1 MGVLSK
7 LFGKKSKLQS
17 KDLASIYTLS
27 IDEIFTIKNLGCSVV
42 GMVRGADIR
51 VNEEVDVVDA
61 NRNRLASKIK
71 GMKYTKVGNTDVAH
85 VGSQVGIL
93 LTNIEAKQ
101 LHKCDILTNEKIN

>member
-17 KDLASIYTLS
+17 KDLASIYTLL

-61 NRNRLASKIK
+61 NGNRLASKIK
-71 GMKYTKVGNTDVAH
+71 GMEHPKVGNMDVAH
-85 VGSQVGIL
+85 VGIL
-93 LTNIEAKQ
+93 LTNIEEKQ
-101 LHKCDILTNEKIN
+101 LHKSDVLTNEKIN